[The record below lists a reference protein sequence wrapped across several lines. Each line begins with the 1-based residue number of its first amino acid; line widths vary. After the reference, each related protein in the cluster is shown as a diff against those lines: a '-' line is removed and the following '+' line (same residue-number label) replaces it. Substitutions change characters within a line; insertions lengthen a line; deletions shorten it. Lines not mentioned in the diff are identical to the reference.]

1 MPTQHSNFT
10 AETRR
15 DIAGLGTDASVA
27 LAQDAADDVLAAV
40 GPNAAIAA
48 RDDALSEKDAAG
60 PPVAS
65 TRSVVD
71 LLRRYWLVIQTRRQ
85 RHRLRA
91 TLRNL
96 TERELTDI
104 GITSS
109 EIERIVAHRAADR
122 QRDDMT
128 RLWMHSGT

>member
-65 TRSVVD
+65 TRSVFD

-96 TERELTDI
+96 TERELMDI
-104 GITSS
+104 GITTS
-109 EIERIVAHRAADR
+109 EIECIVAHRAADR
-122 QRDDMT
+122 QRDGMT

>member
-60 PPVAS
+60 PPAS
-65 TRSVVD
+65 TRSVFD

-96 TERELTDI
+96 TERELMDI

-109 EIERIVAHRAADR
+109 EIECIVAHRAADR
-122 QRDDMT
+122 QRDGMT

>member
-10 AETRR
+10 AETRC

-65 TRSVVD
+65 TRSVFD

-85 RHRLRA
+85 RHRSRA

-96 TERELTDI
+96 TERELMDI

-109 EIERIVAHRAADR
+109 EIECIVAHRAADR
-122 QRDDMT
+122 QRDGMT

>member
-40 GPNAAIAA
+40 RPNAAIAA

-65 TRSVVD
+65 TRSVFD

-85 RHRLRA
+85 RHRSRA

-96 TERELTDI
+96 TERELMDI

-109 EIERIVAHRAADR
+109 EIECIVAHRAADR
-122 QRDDMT
+122 QRDGMT